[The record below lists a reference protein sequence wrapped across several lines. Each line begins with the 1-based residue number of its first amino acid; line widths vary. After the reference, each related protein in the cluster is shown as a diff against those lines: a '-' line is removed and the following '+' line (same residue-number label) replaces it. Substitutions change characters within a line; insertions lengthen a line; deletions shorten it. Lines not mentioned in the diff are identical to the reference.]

1 MPWPLS
7 LSGAACP
14 MGEQPA
20 KTLNVWTLVGIG
32 GYNAGCL
39 LAGFVLGWFGEE
51 RLETTPVL
59 TLVGLACGIVI
70 GVVGTWLRV
79 RGFLREWR
87 TERLSRGRGLRAGP
101 SPG

>member
-39 LAGFVLGWFGEE
+39 LAGFILGWFGDE

-59 TLVGLACGIVI
+59 TLVGLACGIAI

-79 RGFLREWR
+79 RGFLRE
-87 TERLSRGRGLRAGP
+87 
-101 SPG
+101 